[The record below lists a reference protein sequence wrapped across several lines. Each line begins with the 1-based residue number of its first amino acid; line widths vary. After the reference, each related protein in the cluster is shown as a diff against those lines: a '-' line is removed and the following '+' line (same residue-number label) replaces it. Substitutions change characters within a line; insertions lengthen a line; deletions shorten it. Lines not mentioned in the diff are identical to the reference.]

1 MVRRTEPPAGGVPSL
16 VDALCASFVTELGVS
31 GASISVV
38 SFRGRQS
45 AVSSTDPIAARA
57 EAIQFAMGEGPHWEV
72 LSTRAPALCPD
83 IDAEGETRWPFFI
96 EKARG
101 LGIRACFAF
110 PMLMGSALVGV
121 VDLYSTTVRPVD
133 QGFIVRASHLARRAA
148 SPSVQRAMHS
158 AAHHAS
164 EESLRAPALRR
175 EIHQATGIVLSQL
188 DVSATGA
195 FARLQGHAFATGRP
209 IEEIAHEVVRGAL
222 VFSSLNDE
230 PSGSRGD

>member
-1 MVRRTEPPAGGVPSL
+1 MVRRTEPPADGVPSL

-38 SFRGRQS
+38 SFRGTQS
-45 AVSSTDPIAARA
+45 AVSSSDATAARA

-72 LSTRAPALCPD
+72 LSTREPAICPD

-96 EKARG
+96 EQARA

-121 VDLYSTTVRPVD
+121 ADLYSTTPRAINDDFVD
-133 QGFIVRASHLARRAA
+133 RAWHLAGRAA

-164 EESLRAPALRR
+164 EESRRAPALRR
-175 EIHQATGIVLSQL
+175 EVHQATGMILAQL
-188 DVSATGA
+188 GISATAA
-195 FARLQGHAFATGRP
+195 FARLQGHAFVSGRP
-209 IEEIAHEVVRGAL
+209 IEEIARAVVLGQLSFVDMPDA
-222 VFSSLNDE
+222 
-230 PSGSRGD
+230 